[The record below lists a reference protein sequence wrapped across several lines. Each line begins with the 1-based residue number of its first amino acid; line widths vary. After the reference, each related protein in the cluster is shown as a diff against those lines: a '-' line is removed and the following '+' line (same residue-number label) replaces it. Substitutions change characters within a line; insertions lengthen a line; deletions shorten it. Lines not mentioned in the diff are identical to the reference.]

1 MGSLSC
7 QHRIASEQ
15 SPLKLSK
22 EDPEW
27 SPIEAVL
34 AICEVSLPAQWIHT
48 QDTNV
53 QSLTTQQDGVEAT
66 GQLLTPARVSD
77 KWAPRLAFF
86 PPPPARLMAQTP
98 TKPPPRKLQS
108 KGSRYRLAIVLLL
121 LLRPHLSFLVPSSF
135 AAGRAPLKA
144 APRPKP
150 YLGNPTARL

>member
-1 MGSLSC
+1 MRSLVCRCHVTFPRFLIFLPPVAGRLFLARFMGSLSC

-53 QSLTTQQDGVEAT
+53 QSLTTQQVRNN
-66 GQLLTPARVSD
+66 QR
-77 KWAPRLAFF
+77 
-86 PPPPARLMAQTP
+86 
-98 TKPPPRKLQS
+98 
-108 KGSRYRLAIVLLL
+108 
-121 LLRPHLSFLVPSSF
+121 
-135 AAGRAPLKA
+135 
-144 APRPKP
+144 
-150 YLGNPTARL
+150 